1 MAVDSHTL
9 MSCGGGGAEIG
20 TGHGGGDDQPA
31 AAAAV
36 VYRKGAWSK
45 EEDEKLIRAV
55 DEYGLRNWVTI
66 ERLSGLA
73 RPAKNC
79 RLRWLNYLRP
89 NLKKYP
95 FTEDEERLIL
105 HLHAKHGN
113 SWSRI
118 AAKLPGR
125 SDNEIKNFWHKRA
138 KKCQKHH
145 LPIYP
150 NENHASGITDK
161 DESVVNDGDRFF
173 SNSNG
178 DFVTQNSPQTP
189 ISISMPQSS
198 QFLSSPSSLVTSQK
212 HSPTN
217 DQNTPT
223 SQTPQNLHIISP
235 HQTIQSTETPLDF
248 TMLRKPPILSS
259 PQSTLRRFSRS
270 HSLVADSSS
279 RAVYSVQT
287 SMETKDSPM
296 ASFSPFQLK
305 SPTTT
310 APLSPLQ
317 LRLSMP
323 APSESCFQSN
333 LSVPDSTFSPCVQP
347 MTVDTDKFVANN
359 SPPPVL
365 ESCPSFKFY
374 QQGVDNSG
382 GVHKVEEGDSNLD
395 VMEELREAQERVR
408 FLKKKLKQQTTK
420 NVVGKVHAQLK
431 NSTKKE
437 PLKRKGDASG
447 VSQVKTARRDKGED
461 LEKIQQNENSES
473 LSAETLQI
481 KEDTLGEIFNEQSD
495 WIDFLDSNS
504 WDDVLCP
511 IVGPT
516 GKCSNESSTTVQDT
530 FFEEDLF
537 GQRYE
542 IQGGEEFG
550 YTSGQDYFSDYC
562 DPNLISPNQ
571 YTGTDPLDSGYLLTQ
586 PTAMEQE
593 PSPEQNLWT
602 QAQMVSQDQT
612 LSTHGFDSFVNPTE
626 SKNCWNN
633 ESGKVELK
641 EEQEQDNM
649 DTIMPDDLSSL
660 LEFFPT
666 NNQTVEWY
674 NIGDAISISDYI

>member
-1 MAVDSHTL
+1 
-9 MSCGGGGAEIG
+9 
-20 TGHGGGDDQPA
+20 
-31 AAAAV
+31 
-36 VYRKGAWSK
+36 
-45 EEDEKLIRAV
+45 
-55 DEYGLRNWVTI
+55 
-66 ERLSGLA
+66 
-73 RPAKNC
+73 
-79 RLRWLNYLRP
+79 
-89 NLKKYP
+89 
-95 FTEDEERLIL
+95 
-105 HLHAKHGN
+105 
-113 SWSRI
+113 
-118 AAKLPGR
+118 
-125 SDNEIKNFWHKRA
+125 
-138 KKCQKHH
+138 
-145 LPIYP
+145 
-150 NENHASGITDK
+150 
-161 DESVVNDGDRFF
+161 
-173 SNSNG
+173 
-178 DFVTQNSPQTP
+178 
-189 ISISMPQSS
+189 MPQSS

-223 SQTPQNLHIISP
+223 SQTPQNLLIISP
-235 HQTIQSTETPLDF
+235 HHTIQSTETPLDF

-270 HSLVADSSS
+270 HSLIADSSS

-287 SMETKDSPM
+287 SMETKDSPT

-305 SPTTT
+305 SPMS

-347 MTVDTDKFVANN
+347 MTVDTDNFVTNN

-365 ESCPSFKFY
+365 ENCPSFKFY

-382 GVHKVEEGDSNLD
+382 GVHKVEEGDSNLE

-420 NVVGKVHAQLK
+420 NVVGKVHAHLK

-437 PLKRKGDASG
+437 SLKRKGDA
-447 VSQVKTARRDKGED
+447 
-461 LEKIQQNENSES
+461 SES

-504 WDDVLCP
+504 CDDVLCP

-516 GKCSNESSTTVQDT
+516 GKCSNERSTMQDS

-571 YTGTDPLDSGYLLTQ
+571 YTGPDPLDSGYLLTQ

-593 PSPEQNLWT
+593 PSAEQNLWT

-612 LSTHGFDSFVNPTE
+612 LPTQGFDSFANPTE
-626 SKNCWNN
+626 SKNCWNY
-633 ESGKVELK
+633 ESGKFRKRKSGAKGRAGAGEHGHDNARRLIQFARVFPD
-641 EEQEQDNM
+641 EQ
-649 DTIMPDDLSSL
+649 
-660 LEFFPT
+660 
-666 NNQTVEWY
+666 
-674 NIGDAISISDYI
+674 SDS